1 MAGAR
6 KTDVRLLLQKFEL
19 KIKISGIKR
28 NILFDELPKDFQ
40 IPDGEISGKTG
51 GMV

>member
-1 MAGAR
+1 MR
-6 KTDVRLLLQKFEL
+6 KAKPKLLLQKFQHKKEIL
-19 KIKISGIKR
+19 GQKR
-28 NILFDELPKDFQ
+28 NKCFDELPKDFK